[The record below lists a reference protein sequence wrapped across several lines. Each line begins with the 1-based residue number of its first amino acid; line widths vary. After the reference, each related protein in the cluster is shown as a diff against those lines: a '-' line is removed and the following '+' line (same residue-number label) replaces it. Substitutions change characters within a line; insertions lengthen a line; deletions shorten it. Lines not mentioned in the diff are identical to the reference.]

1 MSIRKAQVDF
11 FSPMTGNYFRP
22 STRRDDLFVSPPVL
36 TDPGSITDAFDQK
49 YGVISDE
56 EAAQIIEDQKP
67 EVVDEV
73 TLPVIKPDPK
83 PEKPKPKKP
92 KKKKKKPDKK
102 KQGFGQNKM
111 RKSGVDYNSPKNVAR
126 RKKAQAMAKKRIAS
140 KNKAKASTASSSGGM
155 TSRTGR
161 GGRRGG
167 STGGS
172 GASSK
177 GGVSRGSRSS
187 GSPSRGGRR
196 GGSTG
201 GSGASSKGGVSRG
214 GARTNRSR
222 SRRRCDLRC
231 KFDISILTNMNL
243 VRDDLADVAYF
254 VRTIQKN

>member
-126 RKKAQAMAKKRIAS
+126 RKKAQAMAKKRIAN
-140 KNKAKASTASSSGGM
+140 KKKAKASTASSSGGM
-155 TSRTGR
+155 TSRTG
-161 GGRRGG
+161 
-167 STGGS
+167 
-172 GASSK
+172 
-177 GGVSRGSRSS
+177 
-187 GSPSRGGRR
+187 RGGRR

>member
-11 FSPMTGNYFRP
+11 FSPMTGNFFRRG
-22 STRRDDLFVSPPVL
+22 TRRDDLFVSPPTL
-36 TDPGSITDAFDQK
+36 EDPSSIADDFDKK

-56 EAAQIIEDQKP
+56 EATKIIEDQKP
-67 EVVDEV
+67 EVVEDEV
-73 TLPVIKPDPK
+73 TLPVIKPDPE
-83 PEKPKPKKP
+83 PEEPEEP
-92 KKKKKKPDKK
+92 KKKKKKAKK
-102 KQGFGQNKM
+102 KAKGFATNRM
-111 RKSGVDYNSPKNVAR
+111 RKSRSGYKSKARVAN
-126 RKKAQAMAKKRIAS
+126 RKKAQAMAKKRIAA

-177 GGVSRGSRSS
+177 GGVSRGTRSS

-201 GSGASSKGGVSRG
+201 GSGASSKGGTSRG

-254 VRTIQKN
+254 VRTLQKN

>member
-126 RKKAQAMAKKRIAS
+126 RKKAQAMAKKRIAAKNAA
-140 KNKAKASTASSSGGM
+140 KNKATSAGGM

-177 GGVSRGSRSS
+177 GGVSTGTRSS

-254 VRTIQKN
+254 VRTLQKN